1 MLHVKFL
8 ILFLVANLISCTNN
22 HKEGNKSM
30 SADETIHREL
40 LQIQNK
46 KIFFG
51 HQSVGTNIINS
62 MKEIASD
69 YRDVKINWA
78 TIDNKSPEAEY
89 YFSDAFIGQNTQPD
103 SKCDAFAEKIDKTFS
118 GKIDIALMKF
128 CYVDID
134 AGTNVDIVFKKYQT
148 TIETLRNKF
157 PQIMFIHTTV
167 PLNAKPT
174 GIKQFIKSLIG
185 YSSNYELENIK
196 RNIFNSLLIEHYK
209 TEPIFDL
216 AGIES
221 TYSDGTRETFSNNGK
236 LYYSLISEYTDDG
249 GHLNAKGGRIAA
261 ENLIH
266 ILASAKADPVD
277 K

>member
-46 KIFFG
+46 KIFVG

-62 MKEIASD
+62 MKEIASN
-69 YRDVKINWA
+69 YLDVKINWS

-103 SKCDAFAEKIDKTFS
+103 SKCDAFVEIIDKIFS
-118 GKIDIALMKF
+118 GKIDLALMKF

-134 AGTNVDIVFKKYQT
+134 AGTNVNIVFKKYQT

-157 PQIMFIHTTV
+157 PQIVFLHTTV

-185 YSSNYELENIK
+185 YSSNYELENIN
-196 RNIFNSLLIEHYK
+196 RNIFNSMLIEHYK
-209 TEPIFDL
+209 TEAIFDL

-236 LYYSLISEYTDDG
+236 LYYSLISQYTDDG

-266 ILASAKADPVD
+266 LLASAKAHP
-277 K
+277 